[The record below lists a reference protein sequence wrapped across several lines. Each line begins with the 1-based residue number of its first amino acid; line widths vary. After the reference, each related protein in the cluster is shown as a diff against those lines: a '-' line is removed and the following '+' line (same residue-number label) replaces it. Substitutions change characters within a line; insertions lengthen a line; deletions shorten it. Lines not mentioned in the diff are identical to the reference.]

1 MIFLGILFAIALCYF
16 VYQGIVYIMIK
27 RSAKELAAP
36 EFEKQM
42 KNQQLVDV
50 RDRDSFN
57 AGHIMGAR
65 NFSFYT
71 LKEIGES
78 LRHDRPIYLYAQT
91 RFMEARAANMLR
103 KLGYKDIYI
112 LRGGYEQW
120 EGKVKKTK

>member
-1 MIFLGILFAIALCYF
+1 MVLLWILFTIALCYL
-16 VYQGIVYIMIK
+16 VYQGIIYIMIK

-42 KNQQLVDV
+42 KNQQLIDV

-91 RFMEARAANMLR
+91 RFMEARSANILR
-103 KLGYKDIYI
+103 KLGYKNIYI

>member
-91 RFMEARAANMLR
+91 RFMEARAANILR

>member
-1 MIFLGILFAIALCYF
+1 MVLLWILFAIALCYL
-16 VYQGIVYIMIK
+16 VYQGMIYIMIK

-42 KNQQLVDV
+42 KNQQLIDV

-71 LKEIGES
+71 LKEVGES

-91 RFMEARAANMLR
+91 RFMEARSANILH
-103 KLGYKDIYI
+103 KLGYKNIYI

>member
-1 MIFLGILFAIALCYF
+1 MIFLWILFAIALCYF

-91 RFMEARAANMLR
+91 RFMEARAANILR